1 MTYSSAGKEITFSN
15 STKFE
20 CYQVFPFFTHFYL
33 NYLRAKYDLPHF
45 G

>member
-1 MTYSSAGKEITFSN
+1 MTYSSAGKENTFSN

-20 CYQVFPFFTHFYL
+20 SFKVSPFYTRFYL
-33 NYLRAKYDLPHF
+33 NYLRAKYDLTHF